1 MTDGRAVGITVDSVF
16 VAADLVVDASGR
28 AGRIAGAIRVTER
41 VGCGM
46 AYAARQYRLHPNAT
60 PGPTNGGPGY
70 LAGHRGF
77 VVMVFRHDGGVFTV
91 LIVRPSDDKALAELR
106 HPDAFETACAVHPR
120 TGGVDRA
127 GS

>member
-1 MTDGRAVGITVDSVF
+1 
-16 VAADLVVDASGR
+16 
-28 AGRIAGAIRVTER
+28 
-41 VGCGM
+41 M
-46 AYAARQYRLHPNAT
+46 AYAARQYRLHPDAT

-106 HPDAFETACAVHPR
+106 HPEAFETACASIPGL
-120 TGGVDRA
+120 GGMDRA